1 MKKIHLK
8 VILSSVAILSGSS
21 LFSQTSS
28 YSDVVGYMK
37 RDFPLG
43 TSTHGVGFVLAEKY
57 RGEATAKSGDE
68 ISVTGAGFTPGQFA
82 PTGGLTSHYLLIT
95 SGAQAGLVADIVSNT
110 SDTVTVGAGDL
121 SGVNYNPSFVIRPH
135 LKAST
140 LFASS
145 TGLEDEVDTLVV
157 YNSEG
162 TSTSI
167 TRNSKKSTGWMD
179 PNTLVAVDLV
189 IYPGQGFLLN
199 TSNPG
204 NFVSTGTVNPDSVL
218 VPIYS
223 GLVNLVSGSD
233 PSGSVPLQTSNIG
246 TNLEP
251 EVDTLVRFSND
262 GYLSENGNYTWNGP
276 GTGSRQGF
284 VDPLTLSRVS
294 GVSFAGTDAV
304 LINAANNTVWK
315 IKSPLTP

>member
-1 MKKIHLK
+1 MKNLFFQS
-8 VILSSVAILSGSS
+8 ILGAAVLIGSTS
-21 LFSQTSS
+21 LQAQTTS

-43 TSTHGVGFVLAEKY
+43 TSCHGVGFVLSEKY
-57 RGEATAKSGDE
+57 RGTAVSKSADTLT
-68 ISVTGAGFTPGQFA
+68 ITGAALTSGQFA
-82 PTGGLTSHYLLIT
+82 PSGALPSHYITIT
-95 SGAQAGLVADIVSNT
+95 SGDQAGLTADIVSNT
-110 SDTVTVGAGDL
+110 ANTITVGTGDL
-121 SGVNYNPSFVIRPH
+121 AGVNYIPSFVVRPH

-145 TGLEDEVDTLVV
+145 TGLKDEDDTLVV
-157 YNSEG
+157 YNSDG

-167 TRNSKKSTGWMD
+167 TRNSTKSTGWAD
-179 PNTLVAVDLV
+179 PVTLETVDLV

-199 TSNPG
+199 TSNFG
-204 NFVSTGTVNPDSVL
+204 NFVSSGVVNPDSVL
-218 VPIYS
+218 IPIYS

-233 PSGSVPLQTSNIG
+233 PSGTVPLQTSNIG

-251 EVDTLVRFSND
+251 ESDTLVQFSSD
-262 GYLSENGNYTWNGP
+262 GFLSEAGNFTWNGP
-276 GTGSRQGF
+276 GSGSSQGF
-284 VDPLTLSRVS
+284 VDPLTLTRVS
-294 GVSFAGTDAV
+294 GVSFAGTDAI